1 MRDTIKSHGLH
12 LKKITYNMTKI
23 ILFMYILT
31 GLLLFLLAFLMFKMD
46 LGDNQINLGIII
58 IMVAC
63 TFIGGILAGKAFK
76 EKRFIYGALIGLL
89 YFLIL
94 VIISSF
100 MQKNI
105 KLANDAITMFFICV
119 GSGTLGGMLG

>member
-1 MRDTIKSHGLH
+1 MRDSMKSQGLH

-31 GLLLFLLAFLMFKMD
+31 GLLLFLLAFFMYKMD
-46 LGDNQINLGIII
+46 LGKNQINLGIII
-58 IMVAC
+58 IMVVC
-63 TFIGGILAGKAFK
+63 TFVGGILAGKVVR
-76 EKRFIYGALIGLL
+76 EKRFVYGAIIGLL

-100 MQKNI
+100 MKKDV
-105 KLANDAITMFFICV
+105 KLESDAITMFFICV
-119 GSGTLGGMLG
+119 GSGSLGGMLG

>member
-1 MRDTIKSHGLH
+1 MRDTIRGQGLH
-12 LKKITYNMTKI
+12 LKKITYIMTKI

-31 GLLLFLLAFLMFKMD
+31 GLLLFFLAFLMYKMD

-58 IMVAC
+58 IMVVC
-63 TFIGGILAGKAFK
+63 TFIGGILAGKAFR
-76 EKRFIYGALIGLL
+76 EKRFVYGAIIGLL

-94 VIISSF
+94 VIISSL
-100 MQKNI
+100 MQKNV
-105 KLANDAITMFFICV
+105 KLANDVITMFFICV